1 MCGIA
6 DFSPRGVRGRRLS
19 GRGRSGRLQHHS
31 DQYSGAPLYTVVTMD
46 PNDEVSLLLVN
57 LTFAPLLLTV
67 YATVGNC
74 SASHDV
80 VCSGG
85 CPEWLTA

>member
-1 MCGIA
+1 MTDCMCGTA

-46 PNDEVSLLLVN
+46 PNDEVSLLQSQAYSSLSHVLHN
-57 LTFAPLLLTV
+57 ELYALWATTV
-67 YATVGNC
+67 
-74 SASHDV
+74 
-80 VCSGG
+80 
-85 CPEWLTA
+85 